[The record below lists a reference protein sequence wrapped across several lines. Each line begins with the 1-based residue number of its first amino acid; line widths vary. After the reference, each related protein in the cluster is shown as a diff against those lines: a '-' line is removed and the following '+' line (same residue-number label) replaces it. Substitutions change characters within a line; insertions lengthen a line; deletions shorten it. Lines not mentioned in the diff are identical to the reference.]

1 MVVPPRRTTDLPAAP
16 RITVEASLERGAA
29 AEEFLRAE
37 LPSAERPAWL
47 PSCGASLSRSASF
60 ERGVA
65 AVARGEP
72 LETAEIETA
81 APSSNGGCGLG
92 DDEA

>member
-1 MVVPPRRTTDLPAAP
+1 MKPTLPRAQPDLSSTHP
-16 RITVEASLERGAA
+16 GAA
-29 AEEFLRAE
+29 AEEFLRAQ
-37 LPSAERPAWL
+37 LPSAERHAWL
-47 PSCGASLSRSASF
+47 PSCGASLGRSASF

-65 AVARGEP
+65 AVARCEA
-72 LETAEIETA
+72 LETAETVTA